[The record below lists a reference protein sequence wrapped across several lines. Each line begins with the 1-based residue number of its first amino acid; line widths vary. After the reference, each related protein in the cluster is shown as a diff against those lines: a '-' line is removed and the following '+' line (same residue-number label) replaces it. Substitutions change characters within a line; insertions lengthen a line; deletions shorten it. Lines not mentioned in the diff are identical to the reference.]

1 MSKKKTLLERIP
13 VLNLPIILAK
23 KIRIPGLEGM
33 TLYDVAETYI
43 LGIAEGAFSARASAI
58 SYSFFMAIF
67 PFLLFVLNL
76 IPFIPIKNFQNEFLE
91 FINELLPAQAVSM
104 FDTIFKE
111 IALQGNSGLLTIA
124 FVSSLIFMSNGVNAV
139 FNGFERSYHTDF
151 NRGFFRQ
158 YAVSLAVSIMMT
170 IFLLIMVIVA
180 GYFEFLIEELR
191 KSDIM
196 SESGHGGTLILMRY
210 IIVIILTYIFVA
222 VLYYFGTKD
231 GRQSKFFS
239 IGATV
244 TTILIILLS
253 VLYGVYIENFTS
265 YNEIYGS
272 IGALLIL
279 MIYIWLNSN
288 ILLLGFELNASLRKL
303 KAQNLNT

>member
-1 MSKKKTLLERIP
+1 MSKTNNLLERIP
-13 VLNLPIILAK
+13 VLNWPIKIAN

-33 TLYDVAETYI
+33 TLYDLAETYVI
-43 LGIAEGAFSARASAI
+43 GIAQGAFSARASAI

-67 PFLLFVLNL
+67 PFILFVLNL
-76 IPFIPIKNFQNEFLE
+76 IPFIPIKNFQSEFLD
-91 FINELLPAQAVSM
+91 FVNELLPAQAVGV
-104 FDTIFKE
+104 FDAIFKE
-111 IALQGNSGLLTIA
+111 IALQGNTGLLTVA

-158 YAVSLAVSIMMT
+158 YAISLAVSVMLT
-170 IFLLIMVIVA
+170 IFLLTMVIVA
-180 GYFEFLIEELR
+180 GYVEYLLEQLS
-191 KSDIM
+191 KNDIM
-196 SESGHGGTLILMRY
+196 SKSGQGGTLVFMRY
-210 IIVIILTYIFVA
+210 LIVIILTYIFVA
-222 VLYYFGTKD
+222 VLYYFGTRE
-231 GRQSKFFS
+231 GRQTRFLS

-244 TTILIILLS
+244 TTCLIILLS

-288 ILLLGFELNASLRKL
+288 ILLLGFELNAALRKL

>member
-1 MSKKKTLLERIP
+1 MSKTKSLLDRIP
-13 VLNLPIILAK
+13 ILNWPIKLAH

-43 LGIAEGAFSARASAI
+43 IGIAQGAFSARASAI

-76 IPFIPIKNFQNEFLE
+76 IPFIPIENFQSEFLE
-91 FINELLPAQAVSM
+91 FVIELLPPQAVSS
-104 FDTIFKE
+104 FETIFKE
-111 IALQGNSGLLTIA
+111 IALQGNSGLLTVA
-124 FVSSLIFMSNGVNAV
+124 FVSSLIFMSNGINAV
-139 FNGFERSYHTDF
+139 FNGFERSYYSDF

-158 YAVSLAVSIMMT
+158 YAVSLFVSVMLT
-170 IFLLIMVIVA
+170 IFLLIMVIVT
-180 GYFEFLIEELR
+180 GYVEYLLEELR
-191 KSDIM
+191 KTNIM
-196 SESGHGGTLILMRY
+196 SESGQGGTLVFVRY
-210 IIVIILTYIFVA
+210 LIVIILTYIFVA
-222 VLYYFGTKD
+222 VLYYFGTRE
-231 GRQSKFFS
+231 GRQTRFFS

-244 TTILIILLS
+244 TTVLIILLS
-253 VLYGVYIENFTS
+253 VLYGIYIDNFTS